1 MSDLTFNS
9 RDDLIDTLKSIQYQL
24 YDCADLDQRLTHAP
38 HRSDY
43 YVDLINRVETL
54 IDAERALNLRNKIV
68 GR

>member
-9 RDDLIDTLKSIQYQL
+9 RDDLIDTLKAIRYKL
-24 YDCADLDQRLTHAP
+24 EECADLNQRLTHAR
-38 HRSDY
+38 HREDY

-54 IDAERALNLRNKIV
+54 LDAERALNLRNKTV

>member
-9 RDDLIDTLKSIQYQL
+9 RDDLIDTLEGVRYTLEQ
-24 YDCADLDQRLTHAP
+24 CADLDQRLTHAR

-43 YVDLINRVETL
+43 YVDLINRVSVL
-54 IDAERALNLRNKIV
+54 IDSERALNLRNKTV

>member
-9 RDDLIDTLKSIQYQL
+9 RDDLIDTLKSIHYQL
-24 YDCADLDQRLTHAP
+24 YECANLDQRLTHDR
-38 HRSDY
+38 HRLDY

-54 IDAERALNLRNKIV
+54 IDAERAINLRVKTV

>member
-38 HRSDY
+38 HRSNY
-43 YVDLINRVETL
+43 NVDLINREETL
-54 IDAERALNLRNKIV
+54 LDPERALKLSNKIV

>member
-9 RDDLIDTLKSIQYQL
+9 RDDLIDTLLGVRYSLEQ
-24 YDCADLDQRLTHAP
+24 CADLDQRLTHAR

-54 IDAERALNLRNKIV
+54 IDAERAINLRVKTA